1 MWRENAWP
9 RRTAQ
14 THALSFGERI
24 GRMPSPDTER
34 PASLTDRLR
43 SSWSTLRLHVRAKA
57 GDASALNALFAR
69 HWNPLVRWAH
79 GRLPKWARSRM
90 DTADLVQ
97 DAMLQTFK
105 HIGSFEVRHR
115 SALRGY
121 LQQGI
126 QNRIRD
132 ELRRVSRAPIEPL
145 TIDVSDTA
153 PSPLDSAIRGQAEAR
168 YKKALA
174 QLRPED
180 RELIVGRLE
189 LEYSFEQLALATRRR
204 SAAAARMA
212 LSRALARLAEEMAH
226 A

>member
-1 MWRENAWP
+1 
-9 RRTAQ
+9 
-14 THALSFGERI
+14 
-24 GRMPSPDTER
+24 MPSPDTER

-145 TIDVSDTA
+145 TTDVSDTA
-153 PSPLDSAIRGQAEAR
+153 PSPLDSAISGEAEAR

-174 QLRPED
+174 KLRPED

-189 LEYSFEQLALATRRR
+189 LEYSFEQLALVTRRR

-212 LSRALARLAEEMAH
+212 LSRALARLAEEMAR